1 MMTFSLQANYLLLLL
16 LARPK
21 RLAANLKIHLILL
34 RDGDDVDGI
43 GDFRL

>member
-34 RDGDDVDGI
+34 RDDVDGI